1 VPLDSS
7 IYDRDYFLSERCEGW
22 ETFRERGGLSPLKGN
37 LVRMLDP
44 GPGTR
49 VLDAGCGRGE
59 VLLECAARGAE
70 VAGADYAEAAVEITR
85 ETLAG
90 VEGADVRRADLTDLP
105 WPDDSFDRAL
115 LGDVIEHIDRDQA
128 PLVLAELRRV
138 LRPGGSLLVHTSPN
152 RLFVKVAWPVLR
164 PILRLAG
171 KRESVEGLDYWLKE
185 VCERFHV
192 NEQTIFGLRRS
203 MKEAGFAEVRA
214 WIDPDV
220 LRGGEHHLTE
230 QVAGSPLL
238 RTSARVAATRPV
250 RTVLGNDL
258 YAVGFKR

>member
-1 VPLDSS
+1 MPLDSR
-7 IYDRDYFLSERCEGW
+7 IYDREYFLSERCEGW
-22 ETFRERGGLSPLKGN
+22 DTFRDHGGLSPLKRN
-37 LVRMLDP
+37 LVEMLGP
-44 GPGTR
+44 GPGIR

-59 VLLECAARGAE
+59 VLLACAARGAV

-85 ETLAG
+85 ETLAE

-105 WPDDSFDRAL
+105 WPDCSFDRVL
-115 LGDVIEHIDRDQA
+115 LGDVIEHVDPDQTPA
-128 PLVLAELRRV
+128 VLAELRRV
-138 LRPGGSLLVHTSPN
+138 LRPGGTLLVHTSPN
-152 RLFVKVAWPVLR
+152 RLFVKFAWPVMR

-171 KRESVEGLDYWLKE
+171 QTDSVEGLDRWLRE

-203 MKEAGFAEVRA
+203 LRQAGFAEVRV
-214 WIDPDV
+214 WIDPDL

-238 RTSARVAATRPV
+238 RACARLAAARPV

-258 YAVGFKR
+258 YAVVRR